1 MNKQEEREAPAAD
14 ACRPYLK
21 KQTQALKV
29 VSNPSEATNEVCYF
43 RGQLRTKA
51 FSALRNQGHLLPQSG
66 ASRFT
71 SMQQNRIS
79 SLTPR
84 NQGEKSTTEPDVVVR
99 VRSRIVQV
107 SREQAVVRRVV
118 PVAAA

>member
-1 MNKQEEREAPAAD
+1 
-14 ACRPYLK
+14 
-21 KQTQALKV
+21 
-29 VSNPSEATNEVCYF
+29 
-43 RGQLRTKA
+43 
-51 FSALRNQGHLLPQSG
+51 
-66 ASRFT
+66 
-71 SMQQNRIS
+71 MQQNQIS

-84 NQGEKSTTEPDVVVR
+84 TQREKSTTEPDVVVR